1 MTMLPH
7 IASRVLD
14 TPLVIGRARLEAIL
28 AVIGPRIG
36 IAAPATGVPDIPGLE
51 GLPAR
56 AVMNGDGRRR
66 GAWLVT
72 PEGIAVIPVFGTL
85 VKRAGAVEAASG
97 LTSYGH
103 LENRIMDAATDPAVR
118 AILLD
123 IDSPGGE
130 AAGVF
135 DLSDL
140 VFEARSLKPVWAVAD
155 EEAFSGAYAIASAAE
170 RLIVP
175 RTGGVGSIG
184 VLALH
189 VDRSA
194 RDALE
199 GFRTTTVHAG
209 AHKAD
214 FIPHETLKDGAR
226 KTLQAE
232 VDRVHA
238 LFVETVARNRAM
250 TADAVRATEA
260 GLFFGVDAVRAG
272 LADEVGTL
280 RETLGALAAS
290 LAQPRSIA
298 AAPAAL
304 AGPALFKPATGKD
317 HAMNDDTTT
326 DTARTGGAAPPTSVA
341 NSSQLNAATSV
352 AQPAPAM
359 AEPAPPTAEPA
370 PPTAEPVPAPA
381 VEPEKQTADVVDLD
395 KVRAQA
401 RGEAAA
407 EAAAEAGL
415 IAELCALAGMPERT
429 AGMLAKGLSAD
440 VVRRELLTLKAGRD
454 DAEVRSHLLPG
465 AGTGGP
471 ASLDDNPVVRAA
483 TARAAAA
490 KEV

>member
-14 TPLVIGRARLEAIL
+14 TPLVIGQAKLEAIL

-36 IAAPATGVPDIPGLE
+36 VEAPAP
-51 GLPAR
+51 

-66 GAWLVT
+66 GVNLVT

-85 VKRAGAVEAASG
+85 VKRAGAIEAASG

-103 LENRIMDAATDPAVR
+103 LEDRIMDAATDPAVR
-118 AILLD
+118 AVLLD

-175 RTGGVGSIG
+175 RTGGLGSIG
-184 VLALH
+184 VVAVH

-194 RDALE
+194 RDAME
-199 GFRTTTVHAG
+199 GFRTTTVYAG
-209 AHKAD
+209 ARKND
-214 FIPHETLKDGAR
+214 FNPHETLKDGAR
-226 KTLQAE
+226 QTLQIE
-232 VDRVHA
+232 VDRVYA
-238 LFVETVARNRAM
+238 LFVDTVARNRGL

-260 GLFFGVDAVRAG
+260 RLFFGEDAVRAG

-280 RETLGALAAS
+280 RDALAA
-290 LAQPRSIA
+290 LAVTLAEPRSIV

-304 AGPALFKPATGKD
+304 PGPASNQPSNRKE
-317 HAMNDDTTT
+317 HVMNDETDTVKTERETPSASTAEDPRSAPATT
-326 DTARTGGAAPPTSVA
+326 DTP
-341 NSSQLNAATSV
+341 
-352 AQPAPAM
+352 PAPEA
-359 AEPAPPTAEPA
+359 AKPAPTIAE
-370 PPTAEPVPAPA
+370 
-381 VEPEKQTADVVDLD
+381 VVDLD
-395 KVRAQA
+395 AVRAEA
-401 RGEAAA
+401 RGERT
-407 EAAAEAGL
+407 AEAGL
-415 IAELCALAGMPERT
+415 IAELCTLAGMPERT
-429 AGMLAKGLSAD
+429 ADMLAKGLSAD
-440 VVRRELLTLKAGRD
+440 AVRRELLTLKAAQ
-454 DAEVRSHLLPG
+454 DAEVHNHVLPG
-465 AGTGGP
+465 AGTGAP